1 MENWKQVKNYEGFYE
16 VSDLGRVRRV
26 DSVVN
31 TGIKH
36 NTTKV
41 WKGRILKQHL
51 KRNGYLTVD
60 LSKNYQ
66 VKTISV
72 HRLVAIAF
80 VEGYSEDK
88 NYVDH
93 INCNKQDNRACNLEW
108 VSAKE
113 NSRRARENNLIHNP
127 NKKKIRCKQLNM
139 VFDSSYQAAEFL
151 NEKYFG
157 NSKKIVSIAGK
168 IRAAANG
175 LQKVAYGFTWE
186 YCI

>member
-1 MENWKQVKNYEGFYE
+1 MEQWKQVKNYEGYYE

-26 DSVVN
+26 DRMVK
-31 TGIKH
+31 TGIKY
-36 NTTKV
+36 NSERLC
-41 WKGRILKQHL
+41 KGRVLKQHL
-51 KRNGYLTVD
+51 KRNGYLAVD
-60 LSKNYQ
+60 LSKDYQ

-80 VEGYSEDK
+80 VEGYSEGK

-108 VSAKE
+108 VNAKE
-113 NSRRARENNLIHNP
+113 NSKRAKSNNLFKP
-127 NKKKIRCKQLNM
+127 SNKKKVRCKQLNM

-151 NEKYFG
+151 NNKYFG
-157 NSKKIVSIAGK
+157 NTKKVQDIASK
-168 IRAAANG
+168 IRSAALG
-175 LQKVAYGFTWE
+175 YQKIAYGFTWE

>member
-1 MENWKQVKNYEGFYE
+1 MDNWKQVKNYEGFYE

-66 VKTISV
+66 VKTILV
-72 HRLVAIAF
+72 HRLVAMAF
-80 VEGYSEDK
+80 VKGFNEDK
-88 NYVDH
+88 CYVDH

-108 VSAKE
+108 VSASE
-113 NSRRARENNLIHNP
+113 NSKRARQNN
-127 NKKKIRCKQLNM
+127 
-139 VFDSSYQAAEFL
+139 
-151 NEKYFG
+151 
-157 NSKKIVSIAGK
+157 
-168 IRAAANG
+168 
-175 LQKVAYGFTWE
+175 
-186 YCI
+186 